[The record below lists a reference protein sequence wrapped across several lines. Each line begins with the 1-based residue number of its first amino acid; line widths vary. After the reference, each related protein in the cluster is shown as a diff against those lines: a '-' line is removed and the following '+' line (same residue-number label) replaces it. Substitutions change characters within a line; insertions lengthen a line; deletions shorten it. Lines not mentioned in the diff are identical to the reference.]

1 MILVTA
7 LVYFACLIVAIKV
20 MIYAFQVIKLHLS
33 PMSIAIATLVA
44 MPVIGSSTIAWKL
57 AAPMTGQMTVHRKVV
72 QLHSDQYSKE
82 FISKVYHRE
91 HEFVKKGE
99 PLYETDP
106 APNQFALELATA
118 QLAQAQENI
127 KKLEAGLEVAAAAVE
142 SANANAAYKKALLDT
157 ALTTQQLDP
166 AAIAELEVEVQQQNY
181 AASKAGVEQAL
192 ASQKE
197 ADFALTAAKDSIRS
211 TEAQLAT
218 AKLNLAQNVI
228 RAPSDGY
235 IANWQA
241 VVGTMTTTMGGSA
254 QATFMDMT
262 ETVIVAIFP
271 QNLLKNVE
279 AGDEVEIAFKSYPGK
294 TATGKVVAVLE
305 YTGEGQLEPSGEIPV
320 VATLQAK
327 GFLAVRIKL
336 DDKELEKELPL
347 GGAGTVA
354 VYTRKFKPLHVMS
367 RISIRIKM
375 WMNYLPI

>member
-294 TATGKVVAVLE
+294 IAAGKVVAVLE

-367 RISIRIKM
+367 RTSIRIKM